1 MAVHFPQPSTA
12 SFWGIKKK
20 LKNTLSRF
28 IVWQSLRF
36 FSFKLR
42 CEMSVMQTVVDLS
55 KVCVTVSFSPFE
67 TEKNKKLKCKCM
79 SRVTASVCHHK
90 LFSRMNCRRCRI
102 RSGHHL
108 KLSCRAEILLSRRQV
123 HCEKHWLVR
132 ARALPGFRDTWRP
145 LVPPGVLLLV
155 LFSYGCNQTSHR
167 LFNFCDP
174 KCTAVTSCLKY
185 FKLKQNSGLK
195 VFSSAWVETAIK
207 LVFSCCYK

>member
-20 LKNTLSRF
+20 TLSCF
-28 IVWQSLRF
+28 IVWQCLRF

-55 KVCVTVSFSPFE
+55 KVCVTVSLARSRQ
-67 TEKNKKLKCKCM
+67 KKKKHKCKCV

-90 LFSRMNCRRCRI
+90 LFSRMNSRRCRI

-108 KLSCRAEILLSRRQV
+108 KLSCRAQILLSRRQV
-123 HCEKHWLVR
+123 HWEKHWLVR
-132 ARALPGFRDTWRP
+132 ARALPGLRDMWRP

-155 LFSYGCNQTSHR
+155 LFSYGCNQTAHR

-174 KCTAVTSCLKY
+174 KCTAVRSSLKY
-185 FKLKQNSGLK
+185 FKLKQNSGQKKGAFECLF
-195 VFSSAWVETAIK
+195 VGTR
-207 LVFSCCYK
+207 